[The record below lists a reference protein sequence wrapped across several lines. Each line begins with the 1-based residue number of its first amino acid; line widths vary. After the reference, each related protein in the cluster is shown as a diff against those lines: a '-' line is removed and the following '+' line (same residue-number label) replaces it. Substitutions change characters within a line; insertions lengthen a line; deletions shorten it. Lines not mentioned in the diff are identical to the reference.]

1 MAIVFVTALFVR
13 IWEKFWN
20 PPVRR
25 YTIDEKLCTFELQ
38 SATVL
43 PQVSPPAD
51 RQASYIGAMIT
62 KDPGMRKTVFV
73 PLTDDFLYEHPE
85 WILGPVIPFS
95 QSARPTAVEST
106 PFTSV
111 TPDLDA
117 KTGLKTAE
125 ATVAICLKQDEVR
138 APTG

>member
-1 MAIVFVTALFVR
+1 MGKV
-13 IWEKFWN
+13 WN

-43 PQVSPPAD
+43 PQVAPPAD
-51 RQASYIGAMIT
+51 RQASYIGVMRT
-62 KDPGMRKTVFV
+62 KGSGMRKTVFV

-85 WILGPVIPFS
+85 RILGPVIPFS
-95 QSARPTAVEST
+95 QWARPVAVEPT

-111 TPDLDA
+111 TPDYDGKTKLTAA
-117 KTGLKTAE
+117 K
-125 ATVAICLKQDEVR
+125 
-138 APTG
+138 